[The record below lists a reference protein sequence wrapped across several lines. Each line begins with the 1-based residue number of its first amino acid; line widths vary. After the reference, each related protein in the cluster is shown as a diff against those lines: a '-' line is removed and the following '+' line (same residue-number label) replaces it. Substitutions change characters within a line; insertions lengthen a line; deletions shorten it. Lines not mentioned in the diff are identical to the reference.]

1 MSAVKIYCFTSFIQI
16 VTSHMNL
23 GAMYHFNGKL
33 ADAEKSY
40 LEALRLKPDDE
51 VTTENLRKLRNLI
64 HRNGNG

>member
-1 MSAVKIYCFTSFIQI
+1 
-16 VTSHMNL
+16 MNL

-33 ADAEKSY
+33 TEAEKSY